1 MRWGRLWKGQVWRGR
16 SEFPVLHILSFK
28 CLLDVQ
34 IEMKK
39 RQRNICNWRD
49 PGWKYM
55 FEKKH
60 EYSSKALNLDEVSQ
74 RVNINSK
81 MKRFGD

>member
-1 MRWGRLWKGQVWRGR
+1 
-16 SEFPVLHILSFK
+16 
-28 CLLDVQ
+28 
-34 IEMKK
+34 MKK